1 VDAEN
6 DARPHRE
13 SSCKEKIKTMTAER
27 QIRLEHERST
37 GARPAGA
44 TTESSAAANVQ
55 QMFDSIAPKY
65 DLLNH
70 LLSMGLDR
78 WWWSRTARTFRSVLV
93 RPEAAVLDLCCGTG
107 DMTMALM
114 KYRPTGIGEAPVF
127 ALDFSHE
134 MLERGKEKFAAHNI
148 VAIEADA
155 LHLPLNDNSLD
166 LVTSAFGFRN
176 LANYEEG
183 LAELYRALQPGGQI
197 GILDCNQPEGLVG
210 TLYNLYFKRVLPW
223 VGGKIS
229 GDVTAYRYLPASV
242 ERFPRPRRMLEMI
255 RAAGFRDA
263 SWTGYTFGTAGLYR
277 ATKP

>member
-1 VDAEN
+1 MAQ
-6 DARPHRE
+6 RTR
-13 SSCKEKIKTMTAER
+13 
-27 QIRLEHERST
+27 EHELST
-37 GARPAGA
+37 GARPVGA
-44 TTESSAAANVQ
+44 TTEESAAANVQ
-55 QMFDSIAPKY
+55 QMFDAIAPRY

-78 WWWSRTARTFRSVLV
+78 WWWARTARSFRGVLE
-93 RPEAAVLDLCCGTG
+93 RPEAVVLDLCCGTG

-114 KYRPTGIGEAPVF
+114 KHRPVGVGEAAVL
-127 ALDFSHE
+127 AVDFSRE
-134 MLERGKEKFAAHNI
+134 MLARGREKFAGRNI

-155 LHLPLNDNSLD
+155 LHLPMEDNSLD

-183 LAELYRALQPGGQI
+183 LAELYRVLRPGGQI
-197 GILDCNQPEGLVG
+197 GILDANQPEGVVG
-210 TLYNLYFKRVLPW
+210 ALYNLYFKRVLPW
-223 VGGKIS
+223 VGGILS
-229 GDVTAYRYLPASV
+229 GDAGAYRYLPASV
-242 ERFPRPRRMLEMI
+242 ERFPRPGRMLEMI